1 MLFPAD
7 HHNSPARK
15 AGVLVLVF
23 INEGTEGPGHFKDE
37 REAPEI
43 LGEGG
48 NRVQVVDV
56 ATPYLQVPLFLR
68 QPAEPQGRRLL
79 SLAPH
84 GVLGLYTVPVTA
96 VNSRLH
102 CLLN

>member
-43 LGEGG
+43 LGEG
-48 NRVQVVDV
+48 
-56 ATPYLQVPLFLR
+56 ATR
-68 QPAEPQGRRLL
+68 CR
-79 SLAPH
+79 
-84 GVLGLYTVPVTA
+84 
-96 VNSRLH
+96 
-102 CLLN
+102 

>member
-1 MLFPAD
+1 MALTDLPNHKHNNTLVCKDLPHALFPAD
-7 HHNSPARK
+7 RLNSPARK

-48 NRVQVVDV
+48 NRVQVVGI
-56 ATPYLQVPLFLR
+56 ATPYLQVPVFLKR
-68 QPAEPQGRRLL
+68 Q
-79 SLAPH
+79 
-84 GVLGLYTVPVTA
+84 LGLG
-96 VNSRLH
+96 H
-102 CLLN
+102 LLTSPPEH